1 MTSQS
6 TPDHESPAARTPP
19 SGRLLIPLLRLA
31 RPKQWLKSAF
41 VLIGPFYGLR
51 DMALTGRSVESVFWP
66 AMITAALFGVTSSAC
81 YIINDI
87 FDREADRRHPRKRN
101 RPIASGAV
109 SVSRAWAL
117 AAALL
122 TVALAGVLLLP
133 ADPPGAE
140 VVSPRPWV
148 LAALG
153 LYAGNV
159 ALYSAL
165 TKHLIIA
172 DVMSLSLGFVLRVM
186 AGCWAVGIM
195 PSVWLLNVTLFLAMF
210 LSFGKRLGER
220 RTLAPTPGSVDL
232 SAAALHRP
240 VHAAYTDTLLQMA
253 VVVTGVATLMGYA
266 AYIQTK
272 AEDYLKG
279 FNLLWLTIIP
289 VTYCLLRAIV
299 MVERGEYDDPTELA
313 TRDRAFQVSA
323 ALFVVITI
331 AVLWVFRATNAA

>member
-1 MTSQS
+1 MTTGSVISQN
-6 TPDHESPAARTPP
+6 ARTPP
-19 SGRLLIPLLRLA
+19 SGRLLIPLLRLV

-51 DMALTGRSVESVFWP
+51 DMAHSGRSVESVFWP
-66 AMITAALFGVTSSAC
+66 AIITAALFAVTSSAC
-81 YIINDI
+81 YIVNDI
-87 FDREADRRHPRKRN
+87 LDREADRLHPRKRN

-109 SVSRAWAL
+109 SVRRAWAL
-117 AAALL
+117 ALFLL
-122 TVALAGVLLLP
+122 AGALAGVLLLP
-133 ADPPGAE
+133 GDPPGSDA
-140 VVSPRPWV
+140 VAPRPWV

-165 TKHLIIA
+165 TKHLVIA

-220 RTLAPTPGSVDL
+220 RTLASIPGAPDSAEL

-266 AYIQTK
+266 AYIQSK
-272 AEDYLKG
+272 ADDYLKG
-279 FNLLWLTIIP
+279 FNLLWLTMIP

-323 ALFVVITI
+323 AIFVIITI
-331 AVLWVFRATNAA
+331 AVLWVFRATHAA

>member
-1 MTSQS
+1 MTGTIPS
-6 TPDHESPAARTPP
+6 TQGPRTPP
-19 SGRLLIPLLRLA
+19 PGRLLIPILRLA

-51 DMALTGRSVESVFWP
+51 DLAHAGRSIDSVFWP
-66 AMITAALFGVTSSAC
+66 AVLTAALFAITSSAC

-87 FDREADRRHPRKRN
+87 FDREADRLHPRKRN

-109 SVSRAWAL
+109 SVPQAWLLSISLLIL
-117 AAALL
+117 A
-122 TVALAGVLLLP
+122 VAGACLLP
-133 ADPPGAE
+133 AEPPVQAA
-140 VVSPRPWV
+140 VSPRPWV
-148 LAALG
+148 LAALA

-165 TKHLIIA
+165 SKHLVIA
-172 DVMSLSLGFVLRVM
+172 DVISLSLGFVLRVM

-195 PSVWLLNVTLFLAMF
+195 PSVWLLNITLFLAMF

-220 RTLAPTPGSVDL
+220 RTLAPVPGATNL
-232 SAAALHRP
+232 SPAALHRP

-272 AEDYLKG
+272 AEDYIKG

-289 VTYCLLRAIV
+289 VTYCILRAIV
-299 MVERGEYDDPTELA
+299 MVERGQYDDPTELA

-323 ALFVVITI
+323 ALFIIITI
-331 AVLWVFRATNAA
+331 AVLWVFRAVPPL

>member
-1 MTSQS
+1 ML
-6 TPDHESPAARTPP
+6 
-19 SGRLLIPLLRLA
+19 RLL

-51 DMALTGRSVESVFWP
+51 DLAHTGRSVESVFWP
-66 AMITAALFGVTSSAC
+66 AIITATLFAVTSSAC
-81 YIINDI
+81 YIVNDI
-87 FDREADRRHPRKRN
+87 FDRDADRLHPRKQN

-109 SVSRAWAL
+109 SVRRAWAL
-117 AAALL
+117 AAGLL
-122 TVALAGVLLLP
+122 AAAVIGVLLLP
-133 ADPPGAE
+133 NSPAAPEA
-140 VVSPRPWV
+140 VNPRPWV
-148 LAALG
+148 FAAMA
-153 LYAGNV
+153 LYATNV
-159 ALYSAL
+159 LLYSAL
-165 TKHLIIA
+165 TKHLVIA

-232 SAAALHRP
+232 SAAAMHRP

-253 VVVTGVATLMGYA
+253 VVVTGVATLMGYS
-266 AYIQTK
+266 AYIQSK

-279 FNLLWLTIIP
+279 FNLLWLTMIP

-323 ALFVVITI
+323 LLFVVITI
-331 AVLWVFRATNAA
+331 AVLWIFRATHAA